1 MHCRNLRI
9 KWAFMIALTV
19 TFALFFACIPAHAS
33 DDLSP
38 PGDEEAVFVIDDTP
52 VPMAESIWGSEPV
65 SVYITREFYR
75 GANTIEVPMKYF
87 EAIQG
92 STKSTYYQAIDA
104 FWEAERQSCYLFGD
118 VAVGVSAGGSSVT
131 ITRNSYFSLAEEQEM
146 RNAVDAEAERILAN
160 IISEGMSD
168 YQKAYAIYQYCC
180 QASYDWTAYNA
191 ITGGDCNNNADK
203 WAKATTAYGNL
214 IERKS
219 VCQGDAQ
226 AFNVLARKAGLT
238 SMTATGKM
246 TNGGGHAW
254 NRVWCN
260 SRWYEVDCCFG
271 YFCSTFNAYSAST
284 GVKYGGVGVM
294 ESSADRFYGT

>member
-92 STKSTYYQAIDA
+92 STKSTYDQAIDA
-104 FWEAERQSCYLFGD
+104 FCEA
-118 VAVGVSAGGSSVT
+118 
-131 ITRNSYFSLAEEQEM
+131 
-146 RNAVDAEAERILAN
+146 
-160 IISEGMSD
+160 
-168 YQKAYAIYQYCC
+168 
-180 QASYDWTAYNA
+180 
-191 ITGGDCNNNADK
+191 
-203 WAKATTAYGNL
+203 
-214 IERKS
+214 
-219 VCQGDAQ
+219 
-226 AFNVLARKAGLT
+226 
-238 SMTATGKM
+238 
-246 TNGGGHAW
+246 
-254 NRVWCN
+254 
-260 SRWYEVDCCFG
+260 
-271 YFCSTFNAYSAST
+271 
-284 GVKYGGVGVM
+284 
-294 ESSADRFYGT
+294 